1 MQNIQFEA
9 NRRNSEGERLNSV
22 TLVKEF
28 ELTLPQQDSY
38 LVEIERQ
45 ISAKR
50 QFLLQRRHQLE
61 HASKENQFLSTVK
74 QDYQKYHHF
83 IMKQKQEQ
91 VRAMQILDQYLNDLM
106 VSGKLTNHDIA
117 QTKKDQNEILGEIGH
132 IKKDLDGLMQQPN
145 M

>member
-1 MQNIQFEA
+1 MQNIQ
-9 NRRNSEGERLNSV
+9 
-22 TLVKEF
+22 F

-74 QDYQKYHHF
+74 QDYQKYHQF

-117 QTKKDQNEILGEIGH
+117 QTKKDQHEILGEIGH
-132 IKKDLDGLMQQPN
+132 IKKDLDGLMHQPLN

>member
-1 MQNIQFEA
+1 MQNIQ
-9 NRRNSEGERLNSV
+9 
-22 TLVKEF
+22 F

-74 QDYQKYHHF
+74 QDYQKYHQF

-117 QTKKDQNEILGEIGH
+117 QTKKDQHEILGEIGH
-132 IKKDLDGLMQQPN
+132 IKKDLDGLMQQPLN